1 MRNKLLFSI
10 FVFFFISIFIA
21 LGSWQLVR
29 LNWKNELLN
38 KIDVSLKKEP
48 VDLMTNVPKDYLKI
62 KTSGVIDFDKQ
73 IYLYSLNEK
82 GSPGFNV
89 VNPIIINNK
98 NFLLNR
104 GWIPFNKK
112 NTKEINIFDHKTI
125 LGTLK
130 KQTKASRFKPVNDV
144 KDNYWF
150 TLDRNDVFKY
160 TNKNFSPFIIY
171 LNNNL
176 ELPKP
181 RIITVNIPNSHKKYA
196 ITWFSLALS
205 IFLFYLYVRKNT
217 Y

>member
-1 MRNKLLFSI
+1 MKNKLLFSI

-48 VDLMTNVPKDYLKI
+48 VDLMTNVPEDYLKI

-82 GSPGFNV
+82 GLPGFNV

-196 ITWFSLALS
+196 ITWFSIALS

>member
-1 MRNKLLFSI
+1 LKNKFLFSV

-29 LNWKNELLN
+29 LDWKNELLN

-48 VDLMTNVPKDYLKI
+48 VDLMANVPEDYLRI
-62 KTSGVIDFDKQ
+62 KTSGIIDFNKQ

-82 GSPGFNV
+82 GAPGFNV
-89 VNPIIINNK
+89 VNPIIINNE

-104 GWIPFNKK
+104 GWIPFEKK
-112 NTKEINIFDHKTI
+112 NDKEIDIFDHKII
-125 LGTLK
+125 LGTLR
-130 KQTKASRFKPVNDV
+130 KQTQASKFKPANDL

-150 TLDRNDVFKY
+150 TLDRSDIFSF

-181 RIITVNIPNSHKKYA
+181 KVITVNIPNSHKKYA

-205 IFLFYLYVRKNT
+205 IFFFYLYVRKNKF
-217 Y
+217 

>member
-1 MRNKLLFSI
+1 MKNKLLFSV

-21 LGSWQLVR
+21 LGSWQLIR
-29 LNWKNELLN
+29 LDWKNELLN
-38 KIDVSLKKEP
+38 KIDASLEKEP
-48 VDLMTNVPKDYLKI
+48 VDLMTNVHEDYLKI
-62 KTSGVIDFDKQ
+62 KTSGIIDFDKQ

-82 GSPGFNV
+82 GAPGFNV
-89 VNPIIINNK
+89 VNPIIIDNK

-104 GWIPFNKK
+104 GWISFDEK
-112 NTKEINIFDHKTI
+112 NSKEINIFDNKII

-130 KQTKASRFKPVNDV
+130 KQIKASRFKPANDI
-144 KDNYWF
+144 KNNYWF
-150 TLDRNDVFKY
+150 TLDRNDIFKY

-181 RIITVNIPNSHKKYA
+181 KIITVNIPNSHKKYA

-205 IFLFYLYVRKNT
+205 IFFFYLYVRKNKF
-217 Y
+217 

>member
-1 MRNKLLFSI
+1 MRNKFLFSV

-21 LGSWQLVR
+21 LGSWQLIR
-29 LNWKNELLN
+29 LDWKNELLN
-38 KIDVSLKKEP
+38 KIEVSLKKEP
-48 VDLMTNVPKDYLKI
+48 VELMTNVPEDYLKI
-62 KTSGVIDFDKQ
+62 RTSGIIDFDKQ

-82 GSPGFNV
+82 GTPGFNV
-89 VNPIIINNK
+89 INPIIINNK

-104 GWIPFNKK
+104 GWIPFDKK
-112 NTKEINIFDHKTI
+112 NTKEIDIFDHKTI

-130 KQTKASRFKPVNDV
+130 KQSKASRFKPVNDID
-144 KDNYWF
+144 DNYWF
-150 TLDRNDVFKY
+150 TLDRDDIFKY
-160 TNKNFSPFIIY
+160 TSKNFSPFVIY

-176 ELPKP
+176 ELPKSK
-181 RIITVNIPNSHKKYA
+181 IITVNIPNSHKKYA

>member
-1 MRNKLLFSI
+1 MKNKILFSI
-10 FVFFFISIFIA
+10 FVFFFIFIFIA
-21 LGSWQLVR
+21 LGTWQIVR
-29 LNWKNELLN
+29 LNWKLELLN
-38 KIDVSLKKEP
+38 KIDVSLNKEP
-48 VDLMTNVPKDYLKI
+48 VDLMSIPLDDYLKI
-62 KTSGVIDFDKQ
+62 KTTGVIDFDKQ

-82 GSPGFNV
+82 GAPGFNV
-89 VNPIIINNK
+89 VNPITINNK

-104 GWIPFNKK
+104 GWIPFDKK
-112 NTKEINIFDHKTI
+112 NTKEIDIFNDKII

-130 KQTKASRFKPVNDV
+130 KQINASRFKPANDI
-144 KDNYWF
+144 KNNYWF

-181 RIITVNIPNSHKKYA
+181 KIITVNIPNSHKKYA

-205 IFLFYLYVRKNT
+205 IFFFYLYVRKNKF
-217 Y
+217 

>member
-1 MRNKLLFSI
+1 LRNKLLFSI

-82 GSPGFNV
+82 GLPGFNV

>member
-48 VDLMTNVPKDYLKI
+48 VDLMTNVPEDYLKI

-130 KQTKASRFKPVNDV
+130 KQTKASRFKPANDV

>member
-1 MRNKLLFSI
+1 MKNKFLFSV

-21 LGSWQLVR
+21 LGSWQLIR
-29 LNWKNELLN
+29 LDWKNELLN
-38 KIDVSLKKEP
+38 KIHISLKKEP
-48 VDLMTNVPKDYLKI
+48 VDLMSNVPEDYLKI
-62 KTSGVIDFDKQ
+62 KTSGIIDFDKQ

-82 GSPGFNV
+82 GAPGFNV

-104 GWIPFNKK
+104 GWISFDEK
-112 NTKEINIFDHKTI
+112 NSKEINIFDNKII

-130 KQTKASRFKPVNDV
+130 KQIKASRFKPVNDI
-144 KDNYWF
+144 KNNYWF
-150 TLDRNDVFKY
+150 TLDRNDIFKY
-160 TNKNFSPFIIY
+160 TNKDFSPFIIY

-181 RIITVNIPNSHKKYA
+181 KIITVNIPNSHKKYA

-205 IFLFYLYVRKNT
+205 IFFFYLYVRKNKF
-217 Y
+217 

>member
-29 LNWKNELLN
+29 LDWKNELLN

-48 VDLMTNVPKDYLKI
+48 VDLMTNVPEDYLKI

-82 GSPGFNV
+82 GAPGFNV

-104 GWIPFNKK
+104 GWIPFDKK
-112 NTKEINIFDHKTI
+112 NTKEIDIFDHKTI
-125 LGTLK
+125 LGCL
-130 KQTKASRFKPVNDV
+130 
-144 KDNYWF
+144 
-150 TLDRNDVFKY
+150 LY
-160 TNKNFSPFIIY
+160 TSDAAD
-171 LNNNL
+171 
-176 ELPKP
+176 E
-181 RIITVNIPNSHKKYA
+181 
-196 ITWFSLALS
+196 
-205 IFLFYLYVRKNT
+205 
-217 Y
+217 

>member
-1 MRNKLLFSI
+1 MRNKILFSI

-48 VDLMTNVPKDYLKI
+48 VDLMTNVPEDYLKI

-82 GSPGFNV
+82 GLPGFNV

-196 ITWFSLALS
+196 ITWFSLAFS
-205 IFLFYLYVRKNT
+205 IFFFYLYVRKNK

>member
-10 FVFFFISIFIA
+10 FVFFFISIFIS
-21 LGSWQLVR
+21 LGTWQLIR
-29 LNWKNELLN
+29 LNWKLELLN
-38 KIDVSLKKEP
+38 KIDNSLKKNP
-48 VDLMTNVPKDYLKI
+48 VDLMSNIPEDYLKI

-82 GSPGFNV
+82 GAPGFNV
-89 VNPIIINNK
+89 INPITINNE

-104 GWIPFNKK
+104 GWIPFDKK
-112 NTKEINIFDHKTI
+112 NTREINIFDHDII

-130 KQTKASRFKPVNDV
+130 RQNKISKFKPANDI
-144 KDNYWF
+144 KENYWF
-150 TLDRNDVFKY
+150 TLDRNDIFKY

-171 LNNNL
+171 LSNNL

-181 RIITVNIPNSHKKYA
+181 KIITVNIPNSHKKYA
-196 ITWFSLALS
+196 ITWFSLAFS
-205 IFLFYLYVRKNT
+205 ILLFYLYVRKNK

>member
-1 MRNKLLFSI
+1 LKNKFLFSI

-29 LNWKNELLN
+29 LNWKLEILN

-48 VDLMTNVPKDYLKI
+48 VDLIANLPEDYLKI

-82 GSPGFNV
+82 GAPGFNV
-89 VNPIIINNK
+89 INPIIIDNE

-104 GWIPFNKK
+104 GWIPFDKK
-112 NTKEINIFDHKTI
+112 NTKEINIFDHKNI

-130 KQTKASRFKPVNDV
+130 KQTKASKFKPTNDI
-144 KDNYWF
+144 KNNYWF
-150 TLDRNDVFKY
+150 TLDRNDIFQY

-181 RIITVNIPNSHKKYA
+181 KIITVNIPNSHKKYA

-205 IFLFYLYVRKNT
+205 IFFFYLYVRKNKF
-217 Y
+217 

>member
-29 LNWKNELLN
+29 LDWKNELLN

-48 VDLMTNVPKDYLKI
+48 VDLMTNVPEDYLKI

-82 GSPGFNV
+82 GAPGFNV

-104 GWIPFNKK
+104 GWIPFDKK
-112 NTKEINIFDHKTI
+112 NTKEIDIFDHKTI
-125 LGTLK
+125 LGTLR
-130 KQTKASRFKPVNDV
+130 KQSKANRFKPVNDIN
-144 KDNYWF
+144 DNYWF
-150 TLDRNDVFKY
+150 TLDRDDIFPVSY
-160 TNKNFSPFIIY
+160 TH
-171 LNNNL
+171 LT
-176 ELPKP
+176 LPTK
-181 RIITVNIPNSHKKYA
+181 RIV
-196 ITWFSLALS
+196 
-205 IFLFYLYVRKNT
+205 
-217 Y
+217 

>member
-1 MRNKLLFSI
+1 LKNKFLFSV

-38 KIDVSLKKEP
+38 KIDASLKEEH
-48 VDLMTNVPKDYLKI
+48 VDLMTSVPKDYLKI

-82 GSPGFNV
+82 GAPGFNV
-89 VNPIIINNK
+89 VNPITINNK

-104 GWIPFNKK
+104 GWIPFDKK
-112 NTKEINIFDHKTI
+112 NTKEIDFFDHKII

-130 KQTKASRFKPVNDV
+130 KQSKASRFKPLNDI

-150 TLDRNDVFKY
+150 TLERSDVFEY
-160 TNKNFSPFIIY
+160 TNKNFSPYIIY

-181 RIITVNIPNSHKKYA
+181 KIITVNIPNSHKKYA

-217 Y
+217 H

>member
-1 MRNKLLFSI
+1 LATSKIKLE
-10 FVFFFISIFIA
+10 
-21 LGSWQLVR
+21 
-29 LNWKNELLN
+29 NELLN

-48 VDLMTNVPKDYLKI
+48 VDLMTNVPEDYLKI

-82 GSPGFNV
+82 GLPGFNV

>member
-1 MRNKLLFSI
+1 MKNKFLFSI
-10 FVFFFISIFIA
+10 FVLFFISIFIA

-29 LNWKNELLN
+29 LAWKNELLN
-38 KIDVSLKKEP
+38 KIDISLKKQP
-48 VDLMTNVPKDYLKI
+48 VELMANVPEDYLKI

-82 GSPGFNV
+82 GAPGFNV

-104 GWIPFNKK
+104 GWIPFDKK
-112 NTKEINIFDHKTI
+112 NTKEIDIFDHKTI

-130 KQTKASRFKPVNDV
+130 KQTKASRFKPVNDIN
-144 KDNYWF
+144 DNYWF
-150 TLDRNDVFKY
+150 TLDRDDIFKY

-181 RIITVNIPNSHKKYA
+181 KIITVNIPNSHKKYA

-205 IFLFYLYVRKNT
+205 ILLFYLYVRKNK

>member
-1 MRNKLLFSI
+1 LRNKILFSI

-48 VDLMTNVPKDYLKI
+48 VDLMTNVPEDYLKI

-82 GSPGFNV
+82 GLPGFNV

>member
-1 MRNKLLFSI
+1 MKNKLLFSI

-29 LNWKNELLN
+29 LNWKLEILN

-48 VDLMTNVPKDYLKI
+48 VDLIAKRHEDYLKI
-62 KTSGVIDFDKQ
+62 KTSGFIDFEKQ

-82 GSPGFNV
+82 GVPGFNV
-89 VNPIIINNK
+89 INPIIINNE

-104 GWIPFNKK
+104 GWIPFDKK
-112 NTKEINIFDHKTI
+112 NTQEINTFDDKII

-130 KQTKASRFKPVNDV
+130 KQTKASKFKPVNDIEN
-144 KDNYWF
+144 NYWF
-150 TLDRNDVFKY
+150 TLDRNDILKY
-160 TNKNFSPFIIY
+160 TNKKFSPFVIY

-205 IFLFYLYVRKNT
+205 IFFFYLYVRKNKF
-217 Y
+217 

>member
-1 MRNKLLFSI
+1 LKNKLLFSI
-10 FVFFFISIFIA
+10 FVFFFIFIFIA
-21 LGSWQLVR
+21 LGTWQIVR
-29 LNWKNELLN
+29 LNWKLELLN
-38 KIDVSLKKEP
+38 KIDVSLKKEH
-48 VDLMTNVPKDYLKI
+48 VNLMSTPLDDYLKI
-62 KTSGVIDFDKQ
+62 KTTGVIDFDKQ

-82 GSPGFNV
+82 GAPGFNV
-89 VNPIIINNK
+89 INPIIINNK

-104 GWIPFNKK
+104 GWIPFDKK
-112 NTKEINIFDHKTI
+112 NTKEINIFDNKVI

-130 KQTKASRFKPVNDV
+130 KQTKASKFKPANDV

-150 TLDRNDVFKY
+150 SLDRNDIFKY

-181 RIITVNIPNSHKKYA
+181 KIITVNIPNSHKKYA

-205 IFLFYLYVRKNT
+205 IFFFYLYVRKNKF
-217 Y
+217 

>member
-21 LGSWQLVR
+21 LGTWQIVR

-48 VDLMTNVPKDYLKI
+48 VDLMTNVPEDYLKI

-89 VNPIIINNK
+89 VNPIIINNE

-104 GWIPFNKK
+104 GWIPFDKK

-130 KQTKASRFKPVNDV
+130 KQTKASRFKPVNDIN
-144 KDNYWF
+144 DNYWF
-150 TLDRNDVFKY
+150 TLDRDDIFKY
-160 TNKNFSPFIIY
+160 TNKNFSPFVIY
-171 LNNNL
+171 LNDNL
-176 ELPKP
+176 GLPKP

>member
-1 MRNKLLFSI
+1 LKNKLLFSI

-48 VDLMTNVPKDYLKI
+48 VDLMTNVPEDYLKI

-82 GSPGFNV
+82 GLPGFNV

>member
-1 MRNKLLFSI
+1 LKNKFLFSV

-29 LNWKNELLN
+29 LDWKNELLS
-38 KIDVSLKKEP
+38 KIDISLKKAP
-48 VDLMTNVPKDYLKI
+48 VDLATNVPEDYLKI

-82 GSPGFNV
+82 GAPGFNV
-89 VNPIIINNK
+89 INPIIINNE

-104 GWIPFNKK
+104 GWIPFDKK
-112 NTKEINIFDHKTI
+112 NTKEIDIFDHKII

-130 KQTKASRFKPVNDV
+130 KQLKASRFKPTNDI
-144 KDNYWF
+144 KGNYWF
-150 TLDRNDVFKY
+150 TLDRNDISKY
-160 TNKNFSPFIIY
+160 TNKNFSPFVIY

-181 RIITVNIPNSHKKYA
+181 KIITVNIPNSHKKYA

-217 Y
+217 H

>member
-1 MRNKLLFSI
+1 MKNKLLFSI

-29 LNWKNELLN
+29 LDWKNELLN
-38 KIDVSLKKEP
+38 KIDISLKKEP
-48 VDLMTNVPKDYLKI
+48 VDLMANVPEDYLKI

-82 GSPGFNV
+82 GAPGFNV

-104 GWIPFNKK
+104 GWIPFDKK
-112 NTKEINIFDHKTI
+112 NTKEIDIFDHKTI

-130 KQTKASRFKPVNDV
+130 KQSKANRFKPVNDIN
-144 KDNYWF
+144 DNYWF
-150 TLDRNDVFKY
+150 TLDRDDIFKF
-160 TNKNFSPFIIY
+160 TGKNFSPYVIY
-171 LNNNL
+171 LSGNN

-181 RIITVNIPNSHKKYA
+181 KLITANISNNHKKYA
-196 ITWFSLALS
+196 MTWFSLAIS
-205 IFLFYLYVRKNT
+205 ILLLYLYFRKKN

>member
-1 MRNKLLFSI
+1 MKNKLLFSI

-21 LGSWQLVR
+21 LGTWQIVR
-29 LNWKNELLN
+29 LNWKLELLN

-48 VDLMTNVPKDYLKI
+48 VDLMTNPPEDYLKI

-82 GSPGFNV
+82 GAPGFNV

-104 GWIPFNKK
+104 GWIPFDKK
-112 NTKEINIFDHKTI
+112 NTKEIDIFDHRII

-130 KQTKASRFKPVNDV
+130 KQTKGSKFKPVNDV
-144 KDNYWF
+144 KNNYWF
-150 TLDRNDVFKY
+150 TLDRNDILEY
-160 TNKNFSPFIIY
+160 TNKKFSPFVIY

-181 RIITVNIPNSHKKYA
+181 KIITVNISNSHKKYA

>member
-1 MRNKLLFSI
+1 MKNKLLFSI

-21 LGSWQLVR
+21 LGTWQIVR
-29 LNWKNELLN
+29 LNWKLELLN

-48 VDLMTNVPKDYLKI
+48 VDLMTNVPEDYLKI

-82 GSPGFNV
+82 GLPGFNV

>member
-29 LNWKNELLN
+29 LDWKNELLN
-38 KIDVSLKKEP
+38 KIDVSLKKEH
-48 VDLMTNVPKDYLKI
+48 VDLMTNVLEDYLKI

-82 GSPGFNV
+82 GAPGFNV
-89 VNPIIINNK
+89 VNQIIIDNK

-104 GWIPFNKK
+104 GLIPFDKK
-112 NTKEINIFDHKTI
+112 NTKEINIFDYKII
-125 LGTLK
+125 LGTLR
-130 KQTKASRFKPVNDV
+130 KQSKASRFKPVNDI

-150 TLDRNDVFKY
+150 TLDRDDIFKY
-160 TNKNFSPFIIY
+160 TNKNFSPFVIY

-181 RIITVNIPNSHKKYA
+181 KIITVNIQNSHKKYA

-205 IFLFYLYVRKNT
+205 IFLFYLYVRKNL

>member
-1 MRNKLLFSI
+1 MKNKLLFSI

-21 LGSWQLVR
+21 LGTWQIVR
-29 LNWKNELLN
+29 LNWKLDLLN

-48 VDLMTNVPKDYLKI
+48 VDLIANPLEDYLKI

-82 GSPGFNV
+82 GAPGFNV
-89 VNPIIINNK
+89 VNPITINNK

-104 GWIPFNKK
+104 GWIPFDKK
-112 NTKEINIFDHKTI
+112 NTKEIDIFDHRII

-130 KQTKASRFKPVNDV
+130 KQTKGSKFKPVNDI

-181 RIITVNIPNSHKKYA
+181 KIITVNIPNSHKKYA

-205 IFLFYLYVRKNT
+205 IFLFYLYDRKNT

>member
-1 MRNKLLFSI
+1 LKNKLLFSI

-21 LGSWQLVR
+21 LGTWQIVR
-29 LNWKNELLN
+29 LNWKLELLN

-48 VDLMTNVPKDYLKI
+48 VDLMTNVPEDYLKI

-82 GSPGFNV
+82 GLPGFNV
-89 VNPIIINNK
+89 VNPITINNK

-196 ITWFSLALS
+196 ITWFSLAFS
-205 IFLFYLYVRKNT
+205 IFFFYLYVRKNK

>member
-1 MRNKLLFSI
+1 MKNKLLFSV
-10 FVFFFISIFIA
+10 FVFFFILIFIA
-21 LGSWQLVR
+21 LGSWQLIR
-29 LNWKNELLN
+29 LDWKNELLN
-38 KIDVSLKKEP
+38 KIDASLEKEP
-48 VDLMTNVPKDYLKI
+48 VDLMTNVHEDYLKI
-62 KTSGVIDFDKQ
+62 KTSGIIDFDKQ

-82 GSPGFNV
+82 GAPGFNV

-104 GWIPFNKK
+104 GWISFDKK
-112 NTKEINIFDHKTI
+112 SSKEINIFDNKII

-130 KQTKASRFKPVNDV
+130 KQIKASKFKPANDI
-144 KDNYWF
+144 KSNYWF
-150 TLDRNDVFKY
+150 TLDRNDVFEY

-171 LNNNL
+171 LSSNSN
-176 ELPKP
+176 LPKP
-181 RIITVNIPNSHKKYA
+181 KIITIDIPNSHKKYA